1 MPDDLTIRSVRQ
13 ALDYGDQW
21 YIEAQRL
28 RMENERLRIERD
40 EAEKKLGELLDEH
53 IRAARTTC

>member
-40 EAEKKLGELLDEH
+40 EAEKKLGELLDER